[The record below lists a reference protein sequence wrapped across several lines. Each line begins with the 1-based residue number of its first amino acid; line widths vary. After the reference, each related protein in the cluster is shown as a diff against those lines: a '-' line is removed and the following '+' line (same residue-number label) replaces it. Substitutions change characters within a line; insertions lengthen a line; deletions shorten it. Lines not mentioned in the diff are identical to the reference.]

1 MISSAPKEDNI
12 VYFNYMFCY
21 SYVFSIERFW
31 REIWHGCTGAYYH
44 LFCTMEEELILN
56 VDNELDLLALHMV
69 FLERM
74 KQSLKRFCTAVAHRP
89 LRTEGNKTPLQLWIL
104 GQGLNPREELSQEV
118 YFLNVKIKIK

>member
-1 MISSAPKEDNI
+1 
-12 VYFNYMFCY
+12 
-21 SYVFSIERFW
+21 
-31 REIWHGCTGAYYH
+31 
-44 LFCTMEEELILN
+44 MEEQLILN

-89 LRTEGNKTPLQLWIL
+89 LRTEGNKSQMQLWIL

-118 YFLNVKIKIK
+118 YFLNVKIKKYIEMQCQFSLIQLYHGKPRLKT